1 MRRETRSTSSDAAVM
16 IPRPPSW
23 ISPRMTASPK
33 PDQYVGVSTTTRPV
47 THTALVAVN
56 RATMKGALSPPA
68 REIGRRSRSVPRAI
82 AAANPTTTAL
92 EGCRKVGRAARVGRT
107 RVVVT
112 RCSGG
117 ARAWP
122 RPDDCVS
129 LHDHSIVGV
138 LDPAR
143 KELDRQGGVKTVSA
157 GSQWVHDRGRTCGAA
172 AALSRCRP
180 RGGEDLRDAQRGAPA
195 CRARDRRGRC
205 GRGHAR
211 QGARGGAP
219 RGPRAGPL
227 I

>member
-23 ISPRMTASPK
+23 ISPRTTASPK

-112 RCSGG
+112 RCSAGRVRGPGPTTAYLSMTIPSSVCSIRPGRSWTVKGALRRCRPGHNGCMTEGG
-117 ARAWP
+117 R
-122 RPDDCVS
+122 R
-129 LHDHSIVGV
+129 
-138 LDPAR
+138 
-143 KELDRQGGVKTVSA
+143 
-157 GSQWVHDRGRTCGAA
+157 GS

-211 QGARGGAP
+211 PGARGGAP